1 MKKLFLSMT
10 AVALLVTACDDEKN
24 EIAQEQEIDMSDF
37 YVRTDFSEDLSSK
50 VAIPKEKLKTCYS
63 RMF

>member
-1 MKKLFLSMT
+1 MT

-50 VAIPKEKLKTCYS
+50 VASSKEKLKTCYS